1 MQLYDLYTE
10 VFMHKNVTHIIE
22 MLIGAILIGLG
33 LLYLSSQYRTLSR
46 LTDVMSQETIKDNNV
61 LQQYNNTDILQVT
74 DKDVYAAII
83 GYREYPMMVDA
94 VYLIPLIGKDYGLY
108 FSYVRNG
115 NYKKDY
121 RYDADRNIIMI
132 LFTYQGI

>member
-94 VYLIPLIGKDYGLY
+94 NVIPLIGKDYGLY